1 MEALNYPEVDQTE
14 LTDLNDLM
22 FAGSSSEEE
31 VDSNFR
37 LEIDGDSA
45 RNIMVYEIIANSELD
60 FDKKVRETMRRI
72 FQPDDAWFM
81 TEQEADE
88 LSNSLLTYLND
99 NPIEGLYDPVDDEQ
113 EEEFLLKKYL
123 VLKMEIDAINDGEN
137 VVEI

>member
-99 NPIEGLYDPVDDEQ
+99 NPIEGLYDPVDDE
-113 EEEFLLKKYL
+113 
-123 VLKMEIDAINDGEN
+123 
-137 VVEI
+137 